1 MTYFEELESE
11 MFAVSLYFALI
22 YLTVVCH
29 VLHKRDNT
37 YNKMTLLPYYII
49 FVYQLTKV
57 LTYAVFLGFR
67 IDENVS
73 ELTFF
78 FKSLSIFFWSV
89 IAIW

>member
-67 IDENVS
+67 IDEHVS